1 MNRMHAVLLIAY
13 GGVDQL
19 TYKQVPDPKP
29 ASGEVLVKVAGTSL
43 NPIDWK
49 LRAGYLKDIMPLQ
62 FPAILGRDVAGT
74 VAEAG
79 PDVTRFKAGDKV
91 MGLVNQSYAELLT
104 AKEED
109 LALIPEGLTME
120 EAAVVPLVALTGAQ
134 LIENGVKPKAGDRV
148 LVTGALGAV
157 GRTAVYIAKIHG
169 ALVIAGVRKNQ
180 KPEALLLGADQVVA
194 LDDDHEIAGLPELDA
209 IADTIGGAV
218 IEKVLPKLKKDGV
231 LGSVLGKPPAADK
244 FSIRVSAVVVHPD
257 AKRLATL
264 ADDVVSGDLVIPVGR
279 RFKLSEIRQAQTLA
293 ERGGTG
299 KVLITP

>member
-1 MNRMHAVLLIAY
+1 MHAVLLIAY